1 MPTQLGEGM
10 TGSRKRS
17 ALPQSICT
25 ITVLEKAHNH
35 IKQFPSLIF
44 RYPPKCCIG

>member
-1 MPTQLGEGM
+1 M
-10 TGSRKRS
+10 TGSRKHP

-25 ITVLEKAHNH
+25 ITVLEKAYNH
-35 IKQFPSLIF
+35 TQFPSLTF